1 MEIDLTVIFT
11 PVRGS
16 ISNYHPMESGKNF
29 PCGDFKITPYLMDH
43 SAFDSYAFL
52 VEVDGKSLI
61 YSGDFREH
69 GRKQIAFQW
78 FFDLAPENIEV
89 LLLYGTVL
97 DRGLKGKE
105 IKEFQSETE
114 IEDESEFSF
123 LIGSVGE

>member
-1 MEIDLTVIFT
+1 
-11 PVRGS
+11 
-16 ISNYHPMESGKNF
+16 MESGKSF
-29 PCGDFKITPYLMDH
+29 HCGDFKITPYLMDH

-69 GRKQIAFQW
+69 GRKQKAFQW
-78 FFDLAPENIEV
+78 FLDHAPENIEV
-89 LLLYGTVL
+89 LLLEGTVL
-97 DRGLKGKE
+97 DRGLKGE
-105 IKEFQSETE
+105 GIKEYKSETE